1 MQAHWKEL
9 LPVDQYRVRLRSVV
23 QSLDLKI
30 LNYLY
35 QPLIGASACQLFMTL
50 FFEAEGFKTATFTH
64 HHLMV
69 KTNGS
74 LQALFEDRKLLE
86 AMGLL
91 NIYKHEEK
99 DDEPLIYELVPPL
112 SPEQFFTDGLLNIFL
127 YNRIGQQE
135 YSQLKALFIREEMP
149 LHYKNVTADFN
160 DVFTSVSPS
169 ELVAHHERVEDEVIL
184 KAPQQERAE
193 PHLSVDF
200 DFDQLY
206 RRLSNVIISKE
217 AFTDEIK
224 EAIQKLSFVYQMGP
238 ETMSNIIQRAFLHTG
253 EIDIEQLR
261 KEVRDYYKIEH
272 GDHLP
277 SLSRRSQPET
287 LQEFHGKQPQDDF
300 EKLIQWFETMSPFEL
315 LEAVGGGQPADPD
328 LRIVED
334 ILFDQKLTP
343 GVVNVLLDYV
353 MRTNDYK
360 LVRGYVIKIAAH
372 WARKKVKTVREAMSL
387 AKSEHKQ
394 YQNWSENK
402 TQPKSRKNTRR
413 AKLPKW
419 MEEEKAED
427 KTDTGQDP
435 KEAAQREKWLEDYLN
450 NL

>member
-1 MQAHWKEL
+1 VQDHWKEL
-9 LPVDQYRVRLRSVV
+9 LPVDQYQVRLYAIV
-23 QSLDLKI
+23 QPFDLKI

-50 FFEAEGFKTATFTH
+50 LFEAEEFKEATFTH

-69 KTNGS
+69 KTSDS
-74 LQALFEDRKLLE
+74 LQSLFEDRKLLE

-91 NIYKHEEK
+91 NIYKYQAG

-112 SPEQFFTDGLLNIFL
+112 APEQFFIDGLLNIFL

-135 YSQLKALFIREEMP
+135 YGRLKALFIREELP
-149 LHYKNVTADFN
+149 LNYKNVTANFT
-160 DVFTSVSPS
+160 DVFTSVNPS
-169 ELVAHHERVEDEVIL
+169 ELVSHQKQVVGEIGVKE
-184 KAPQQERAE
+184 QEHRRAE
-193 PHLSVDF
+193 PQLASDF
-200 DFDQLY
+200 DFDHLY
-206 RRLSNVIISKE
+206 RRLSDVIISQD
-217 AFTDEIK
+217 AFTDERK
-224 EAIQKLSFVYQMGP
+224 EAIQKLSFVYQIGP
-238 ETMSNIIQRAFLHTG
+238 EAMSNIIQRAFLHTG

-261 KEVRDYYKIEH
+261 KEVRKYYQMEH
-272 GDHLP
+272 GAQLP
-277 SLSRRSQPET
+277 SLIRRWQPQA
-287 LQEFHGKQPQDDF
+287 LKEFHDKQPQDDF
-300 EKLIQWFETMSPFEL
+300 EKLIQWFETVSPFEL

-334 ILFDQKLTP
+334 ILFDQKLMP

-360 LVRGYVIKIAAH
+360 LTRGYVIKIAAH
-372 WARKKVKTVREAMSL
+372 WARKQIQTVREAMML

-394 YQNWSENK
+394 YQDWTENK
-402 TQPKSRKNTRR
+402 TPSKSRKNTRR

-419 MEEEKAED
+419 MEKDEEK
-427 KTDTGQDP
+427 KTDTSQTS
-435 KEAAQREKWLEDYLN
+435 KEAEQRGKWLEEYLN